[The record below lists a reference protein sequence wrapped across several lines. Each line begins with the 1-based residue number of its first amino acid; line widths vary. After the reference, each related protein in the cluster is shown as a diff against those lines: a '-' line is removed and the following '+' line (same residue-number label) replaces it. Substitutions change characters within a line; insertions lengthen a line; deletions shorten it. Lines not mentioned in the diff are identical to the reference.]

1 MSHPGSKIWKRCVSK
16 WYINLVD
23 KKFLLKWIIWQ
34 LYSKIQKDA
43 KKSTLPS
50 LGPNTSFQ
58 RFSPN
63 IRFAVG
69 NLKYR
74 LVSLTFEQDPFNGAI
89 KRKLNLFIF
98 LIRSRKVVASTL
110 FLYIDV
116 SFIWYYHPLN
126 KLLWPKLL
134 FNAKQTDKIL

>member
-69 NLKYR
+69 NSKYSS
-74 LVSLTFEQDPFNGAI
+74 VSHTFEQDLFNDAI
-89 KRKLNLFIF
+89 KRESNVFIF
-98 LIRSRKVVASTL
+98 PNWSRKVVASTL